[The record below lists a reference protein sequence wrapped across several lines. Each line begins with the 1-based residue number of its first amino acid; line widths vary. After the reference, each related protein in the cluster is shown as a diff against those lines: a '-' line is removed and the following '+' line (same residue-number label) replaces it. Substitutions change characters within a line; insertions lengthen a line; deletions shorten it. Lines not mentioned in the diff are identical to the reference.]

1 MSSKVWQWSGAV
13 FLLTALLAGE
23 AAAHAVMVKATPAE
37 DSVLANSPAVVSV
50 WFNEPLE
57 AAFSSLTVSDART
70 RVVVKGALEAIADN
84 GLSLPLDAAL
94 PAGTYTVRYRVLS
107 VDGHIVEDQFRF
119 VIDAAR

>member
-1 MSSKVWQWSGAV
+1 MSSKVGQWSGAV

-70 RVVVKGALEAIADN
+70 RVVAKGALEAIADN